1 MAHTKVK
8 SGATVLHSPAMRM
21 FLCTYPT
28 VALFIEDLRG
38 QRDAIGGLLLL
49 GDVLPHPHAVLLVA
63 GDVQL
68 SVVHLKSLQ
77 EADHILLLLLDLG
90 SRKISKC

>member
-1 MAHTKVK
+1 
-8 SGATVLHSPAMRM
+8 MRT
-21 FLCTYPT
+21 FLCTHPT

-38 QRDAIGGLLLL
+38 QRDAVGGLLLH

-68 SVVHLKSLQ
+68 SVVHFESLQ

-90 SRKISKC
+90 EARECMKINIDNMADEERM

>member
-1 MAHTKVK
+1 MKIFQC
-8 SGATVLHSPAMRM
+8 S
-21 FLCTYPT
+21 YPT
-28 VALFIEDLRG
+28 VALFVEDLRG
-38 QRDAIGGLLLL
+38 QGDAVGGLLLR

-68 SVVHLKSLQ
+68 SVVHFNSLQ

-90 SRKISKC
+90 GIKMSKINTDFMWGEGCKIMS

>member
-1 MAHTKVK
+1 MQQVKVYIVYLRAH
-8 SGATVLHSPAMRM
+8 
-21 FLCTYPT
+21 PT
-28 VALFIEDLRG
+28 VALFVEDLRG
-38 QRDAIGGLLLL
+38 QGDAVGGLLLR

-90 SRKISKC
+90 SRKINNIRH